1 MTALDLEVAE
11 EGFLQVTDGTVGIEE
26 EFAILDP
33 ESLDLVPAFDQLFE
47 AALADDLLGERV
59 AGELITSEVEI
70 KSKAGA
76 DFHDAVADQRRAR
89 AALFDLARSQGYLL
103 GSTGTHPWADY
114 REQVFI
120 DTDHYRRVTEELQ
133 YVARR
138 NNTFALHVHVGVRGA
153 DRAVRVCDRLRPVLP
168 TLLAASVNSPFLEG
182 ADSGLRSARTQTFT
196 RSFPRCGIPDAFGSW
211 EAYRS
216 YLELLVATD
225 SIVEAT
231 QVWWSIRPHLVFGT
245 VEVRICDAQM
255 TAGESEALAGLVVAC
270 VLQAARD
277 EDEGRPMPDLPPRL
291 VEENLWR
298 AIRWGSEGEM
308 IDFSRSAAIPTR
320 EAISQLQEWTGPLR
334 GELGIETALPERTG
348 ARRQLDDLESGR
360 SLADVYASTV
370 ALTGESYGA
379 EALEVSE

>member
-89 AALFDLARSQGYLL
+89 AALFDLARSRGYLL

-196 RSFPRCGIPDAFGSW
+196 RSFPRCGVPDAFGSW

-245 VEVRICDAQM
+245 VEDLRRPDDGRRV
-255 TAGESEALAGLVVAC
+255 GGP
-270 VLQAARD
+270 
-277 EDEGRPMPDLPPRL
+277 GRPGRGLRPP
-291 VEENLWR
+291 
-298 AIRWGSEGEM
+298 GCPG
-308 IDFSRSAAIPTR
+308 
-320 EAISQLQEWTGPLR
+320 R
-334 GELGIETALPERTG
+334 G
-348 ARRQLDDLESGR
+348 
-360 SLADVYASTV
+360 
-370 ALTGESYGA
+370 
-379 EALEVSE
+379 